1 MSGRSLRATASA
13 ALMLAACR
21 IETAAP
27 GGGAGA
33 ASGAT
38 PTGEVWVYTSMYHPV
53 IDALDPLIQRALP
66 EVKVRWY
73 QAGSEKVANRLDAE
87 LSAGGTPADILMTSD
102 PFLYERL
109 KRQGV
114 LLRYA
119 SPNSLRTPRGLI
131 DLDGH
136 YAACRVSTMVI
147 AYRADVADP
156 PRRFRE
162 LTEPRWRG
170 EVAVGDALT
179 SGTAFTWALTM
190 EREYGE
196 RFFDEL
202 RANGAVVAGGN
213 AAVQQKIESGQARA
227 GVLLLE
233 NALAGRA
240 SGGLQ
245 FLWPSD
251 GAVAIPGPI
260 ALFRFTRNPVAAK
273 ALYDYLLSPEAQAL
287 IVGAGDMH
295 SVDPRLPGPRGE
307 RGLDDL
313 LASARPWDE
322 AFIREGVDRGA
333 AVKAAFARAFQK

>member
-1 MSGRSLRATASA
+1 MSSRWVPAVFGA
-13 ALMLAACR
+13 ALALAACR

-27 GGGAGA
+27 GGSATGV
-33 ASGAT
+33 SGAT
-38 PTGEVWVYTSMYHPV
+38 ASGEVWVYTSIYHPV
-53 IDALDPLIQRALP
+53 LDALDPLIRRALP

-87 LSAGGTPADILMTSD
+87 LAAGGTPADLLLTSD

-109 KRQGV
+109 KRDGA

-119 SPNSLRTPRGLI
+119 SPNALRTPRALM

-136 YAACRVSTMVI
+136 YTACRVSTMVL
-147 AYRADVADP
+147 AYRSDVGDP
-156 PRRFRE
+156 PQRFRD
-162 LTEPRWRG
+162 LTDPRWRG
-170 EVAVGDALT
+170 EVALGDPLT
-179 SGTAFTWALTM
+179 SGTAFTWALAM

-196 RFFDEL
+196 SFFDEL

-213 AAVQQKIESGQARA
+213 AAVMQKIESGEARV

-233 NALAGRA
+233 NSLAGRA
-240 SGGLQ
+240 SGGIQ
-245 FLWPSD
+245 FSWPSD

-260 ALFRFTRNPVAAK
+260 AVFRFSRNAAAAK
-273 ALYDYLLSPEAQAL
+273 ALYDFLLSPEAQAL
-287 IVGAGDMH
+287 IVSAGDMH

-313 LASARPWDE
+313 LAASRPWDE
-322 AFIREGVDRGA
+322 GFIRQGVDRGA